1 MARPLVT
8 SADVTA
14 WLKAK
19 KTGFEVFDDF
29 PTDMKNV
36 RHGIYVNDPATSE
49 RVPYRLG
56 IQDESHIYTCVDAMR
71 ILVVTF
77 QGDNKRDAAIDAVT
91 GIVLDNELLD
101 GYHERDYV
109 MEQEYLNRAE
119 YRTYDFEL
127 KRIETQ

>member
-8 SADVTA
+8 SAEVTA

-36 RHGIYVNDPATSE
+36 RHGIYVNDPSTSD
-49 RVPYRLG
+49 RQPYRLG
-56 IQDESHIYTCVDAMR
+56 VQNGAHIYTCVDAMR
-71 ILVVTF
+71 IILITF
-77 QGDNKRDAAIDAVT
+77 QGDKNRDKAVDAIT
-91 GIVLDNELLD
+91 GMVFDDEFLD
-101 GYHERDYV
+101 GYHERDWS
-109 MEQEYLNRAE
+109 MDQEYLNRAE

>member
-36 RHGIYVNDPATSE
+36 RHGIYVNDPATSD
-49 RVPYRLG
+49 RVLHRIAAQVGNNLY
-56 IQDESHIYTCVDAMR
+56 YVTDAMR
-71 ILVVTF
+71 IILVTF
-77 QGDNKRDAAIDAVT
+77 QGDNKRDAAVDAIT
-91 GIVLDNELLD
+91 GIVLDDEFLD
-101 GYHERDYV
+101 GYHERNYTMD
-109 MEQEYLNRAE
+109 QEYLNRAE

-127 KRIETQ
+127 TRLEIQ

>member
-36 RHGIYVNDPATSE
+36 RHGIYVNDPAVGARTLHKIAAQNGNNL
-49 RVPYRLG
+49 Y
-56 IQDESHIYTCVDAMR
+56 YTVDAMR
-71 ILVVTF
+71 IILVTF
-77 QGDNKRDAAIDAVT
+77 QGDNKRDLAVDAIT
-91 GIVLDNELLD
+91 GIVLDDEFLD
-101 GYHERDYV
+101 GYHERDYQ
-109 MEQEYLNRAE
+109 MTQAYLNRAE

-127 KRIETQ
+127 TRLEIQ